1 MTTLC
6 YFEIKQN
13 RRKDKQSNMH
23 EFCILYSRVLMDTI
37 EIFHHKKSFDRY
49 LLEMVRLI
57 KDPSTDYY
65 SKLFEFKSVDR
76 C

>member
-1 MTTLC
+1 
-6 YFEIKQN
+6 
-13 RRKDKQSNMH
+13 
-23 EFCILYSRVLMDTI
+23 MDTI
-37 EIFHHKKSFDRY
+37 EILHHKKSFDRY

-57 KDPSTDYY
+57 KDPSPDYN